1 MVLDKV
7 KDNGLVIKEIS
18 ILDILVVIE
27 KMAMENINGLME
39 IYIKVN
45 FVKIWDKGKERW
57 FGMMVVHIVDN
68 GKGVFHMVKVHMIIF
83 KSGIFKVKGEK
94 PRAGYF

>member
-1 MVLDKV
+1 
-7 KDNGLVIKEIS
+7 
-18 ILDILVVIE
+18 
-27 KMAMENINGLME
+27 
-39 IYIKVN
+39 
-45 FVKIWDKGKERW
+45 
-57 FGMMVVHIVDN
+57 MVVHIVDN

>member
-1 MVLDKV
+1 MELVNIIGKMTLFIKASLQMVLDKV

-45 FVKIWDKGKERW
+45 FVKI
-57 FGMMVVHIVDN
+57 
-68 GKGVFHMVKVHMIIF
+68 
-83 KSGIFKVKGEK
+83 
-94 PRAGYF
+94 